1 MMRVGLGYDI
11 HRTQEGRRLILG
23 GVEIPSEFGLEGH
36 SDADVVVH
44 ALMDAML
51 GAAGLGDIGRHFPP
65 GDGKYRDVSSL
76 ALLVT
81 VSDLVRGAGFSL
93 VNVDIVVVAE
103 RPRLASYTDAM
114 RRRIG
119 GAAGADPDYIS
130 IKATTNERLGP
141 EGRGEGISA
150 WAVALLERAT

>member
-11 HRTQEGRRLILG
+11 HRTHAGRRLILG

-36 SDADVVVH
+36 SDADVVIH

-65 GDGKYRDVSSL
+65 GEERYRDASSL
-76 ALLVT
+76 ALLAT
-81 VSDLVRGAGFSL
+81 VSDLVRKAGFSL
-93 VNVDIVVVAE
+93 VNADIVVVAE
-103 RPRLASYTDAM
+103 GPRLASHTDAM

-119 GAAGADPDYIS
+119 GAAGADPDRLS

-150 WAVALLERAT
+150 RAVALLERAP